1 MTLFASV
8 AGVFGDILGILILGI
23 AAVALFFVVQL
34 LRPGQKSS
42 RPLDEQPPRDATND
56 KRNAA

>member
-34 LRPGQKSS
+34 LRPCQKSS
-42 RPLDEQPPRDATND
+42 RALDDQRPRETTND
-56 KRNAA
+56 KRDAA